1 MKEKMS
7 ESSFGFT
14 STSSTSKNVNFVAF
28 DKDSPDAVVGRL
40 VYFDIDVNGE
50 LYRSI
55 GTVTSMLTENSLFSS
70 GFEMASSRGLG
81 AEVQSKDVRK
91 SSIDIQAVFKRDEE
105 GIWQQH
111 GSALPTSPNT
121 RAKVELLTE
130 STVAE
135 MLQDA
140 SYPTLGVFRGLQS
153 ANVPLS
159 IPNFDSNRGA
169 VHQIILGRSGGGKTA
184 MAAMLLSAYMS
195 HENHALFVIDPQGQW
210 SNENGIPFSPQ
221 KFARGLGREVTV
233 LRMSEDIRLPMETDI
248 FGRMMDKLNL
258 WSRFRRMGSEN
269 RGAFSREVAERI
281 AKLSFKEYDSDPRE
295 LLAKIFKDIA
305 YSASAISRIYA
316 SNDKQEQFRNELLQ
330 LAGEP
335 IYNGEGEEQILTD
348 EDYEDVE
355 NNWQNM
361 LFAFK
366 PLHSLFSSS
375 NLSGGHRRPMGDIGK
390 ETGFMTEVFQV
401 RGKNPTKPAPYVIVD
416 MSPNVKLHAKAGL
429 VKDDFGLAMQKVLDN
444 ADIKALM
451 LQMILAEMKKASE
464 VAFASAGGGNLNT
477 QIVFDEAWRFA
488 PEGRNT
494 PEIEELATMLEGFA
508 LDTRKFGIGWTYIL
522 QSPADIKTGI
532 WKQVSFVFS
541 AYGLV
546 GEDVRKLETL
556 TDDVSQVDL
565 YRQFI
570 SPAATGDYPF
580 MVMGPISPLIF
591 STSPTFFNAFNTVH
605 DFLEANKSWI
615 QAITKRRGM
624 SMITAEYMTSVL
636 EKKEAN
642 SAVTENKEFAVGK
655 DSEKPS
661 SKPQTAVKKP
671 VEAPK
676 KEDKGILPGLPF

>member
-1 MKEKMS
+1 MS

-14 STSSTSKNVNFVAF
+14 STNSTSKNVNFVAF
-28 DKDSPDAVVGRL
+28 DKESPDAVVGRL
-40 VYFDIDVNGE
+40 VYFDINVNGE

-55 GTVTSMLTENSLFSS
+55 GTVTSMLTENGLFSS

-81 AEVQSKDVRK
+81 SEVQSKDVRK
-91 SSIDIQAVFKRDEE
+91 SSIDIQAVFKKDEE
-105 GIWQQH
+105 GVWQQH

-121 RAKVELLTE
+121 RAKVELLTDA
-130 STVAE
+130 TVLE
-135 MLQDA
+135 MLQGAD
-140 SYPTLGVFRGLQS
+140 YPTLGKFRGLKT

-159 IPNFDSNRGA
+159 IPNFDSKRGA

-195 HENHALFVIDPQGQW
+195 HENHAIFVIDPQGQW

-221 KFARGLGREVTV
+221 KFARGLGRDVTV
-233 LRMSEDIRLPMETDI
+233 LRMSEDIRLPMDPDL

-269 RGAFSREVAERI
+269 RGAFSREVGERI
-281 AKLSFKEYDSDPRE
+281 AKLSFQEYDTEPRE
-295 LLAKIFKDIA
+295 LLSKIFKDIA
-305 YSASAISRIYA
+305 YSSSAISRIYA
-316 SNDKQEQFRNELLQ
+316 STDKQEQFRNELLQ

-335 IYNGEGEEQILTD
+335 IYNSEGEEQILTD
-348 EDYEDVE
+348 EDYEDIE
-355 NNWQNM
+355 NNWVNI

-375 NLSGGHRRPMGDIGK
+375 NLDGGKRQPMGGDK
-390 ETGFMTEVFQV
+390 GFLNDVFQV
-401 RGKNPTKPAPYVIVD
+401 RGNNPAKPAPYVIVD

-429 VKDDFGLAMQKVLDN
+429 AKNDNSFAMQKVLDN
-444 ADIKALM
+444 GDIKALM

-494 PEIEELATMLEGFA
+494 PEIEELANMLEGFA

-605 DFLEANKSWI
+605 DFLEANKGWI
-615 QAITKRRGM
+615 QTITKRRGM
-624 SMITAEYMTSVL
+624 SNITPEYMTSVL
-636 EKKEAN
+636 ESKKPN
-642 SAVTENKEFAVGK
+642 SAITEDKEFAVGK
-655 DSEKPS
+655 DTNKPS
-661 SKPQTAVKKP
+661 AKPQTAIKP
-671 VEAPK
+671 QTVPPK
-676 KEDKGILPGLPF
+676 KNDKGILPGLPF

>member
-1 MKEKMS
+1 MS

-14 STSSTSKNVNFVAF
+14 STNSTSKNVNFVAF
-28 DKDSPDAVVGRL
+28 DKESPDAVVGRL

-55 GTVTSMLTENSLFSS
+55 GTVTSMLTENGLFSS

-91 SSIDIQAVFKRDEE
+91 SSIDIQAVFKKDEE

-121 RAKVELLTE
+121 RARVELLTDE
-130 STVAE
+130 TVTE
-135 MLQDA
+135 MLQGAD
-140 SYPTLGVFRGLQS
+140 YPALGKFRGLKT
-153 ANVPLS
+153 ANVPLN

-195 HENHALFVIDPQGQW
+195 HENHAIFVIDPQGQW

-233 LRMSEDIRLPMETDI
+233 LRMSEDIRLPMDPDL

-269 RGAFSREVAERI
+269 RGAFSREVGERI
-281 AKLSFKEYDSDPRE
+281 SKLSFQDYDTEPRE
-295 LLAKIFKDIA
+295 LLSKIFKDIA
-305 YSASAISRIYA
+305 YSSSAISRIYA
-316 SNDKQEQFRNELLQ
+316 STDKQEQFRNELLQ

-335 IYNGEGEEQILTD
+335 IYNSEGEEQILTD
-348 EDYEDVE
+348 EDYEDIE
-355 NNWQNM
+355 NNWENI

-375 NLSGGHRRPMGDIGK
+375 NLDGGKRQSMGGDR
-390 ETGFMTEVFQV
+390 GFLNDVFQV

-416 MSPNVKLHAKAGL
+416 MSPNIKLHAKAGL
-429 VKDDFGLAMQKVLDN
+429 AKNDNSLAMQKVLDN
-444 ADIKALM
+444 GDIKALM

-464 VAFASAGGGNLNT
+464 VAFATGGGGNLNT

-494 PEIEELATMLEGFA
+494 PEIEELANMLEGFA

-605 DFLEANKSWI
+605 DFLEANKGWV

-624 SMITAEYMTSVL
+624 SNITPEYMMSVL
-636 EKKEAN
+636 ESKKPN
-642 SAVTENKEFAVGK
+642 SAVSEDKEFAVGK
-655 DSEKPS
+655 DTNKPS
-661 SKPQTAVKKP
+661 AKPQTAVKKP
-671 VEAPK
+671 TEPVK
-676 KEDKGILPGLPF
+676 KDDNGVLPGLPF